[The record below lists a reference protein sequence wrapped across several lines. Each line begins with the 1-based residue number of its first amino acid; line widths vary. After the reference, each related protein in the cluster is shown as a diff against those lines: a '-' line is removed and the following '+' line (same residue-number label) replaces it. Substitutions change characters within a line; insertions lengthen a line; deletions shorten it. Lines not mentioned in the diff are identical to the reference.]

1 MKKVGS
7 SQINLKSTVIKNN
20 ENSSDSKLIN
30 SEESKISKKKK
41 SEDSKVESQKQ
52 TEKINL
58 TTTGQLIDDK
68 EKSELK
74 SEEKSNRSIIKKKKE
89 ENLEKKKEE
98 ENNSKLEDSKVNESD
113 MTSSIANSENISDDE
128 IANPRKSQMDKAYYL
143 ANLAMKINDADEAVR
158 YSDEMAILNEE
169 PLTRDQRR
177 VFCGCNYLYIEKLR
191 SGLLYL
197 NKLLITEQT
206 GKRMINEIKDLK
218 EKIILKRCEHVI
230 RIINENLLTKKIE
243 PEVMALYLKMK
254 GDYYRYMAEISKGN
268 LLYVNKQNAFHFY
281 NEAKDIVKDFDD
293 LNPTKL
299 NISLN
304 YSVFLNEVLNK
315 RINSFFYAK
324 EALYNALKS
333 LKNCSE
339 DELTSEDMKDTLMII
354 EILNRNVEDWYKE
367 EVGDIFEDE
376 KKAKKKEEEEKE
388 KKKKKH
394 KKHKEEEK
402 EENNKDK
409 DKDNDELIDTSSKRF
424 KPRKSISGN
433 VPEIP
438 NLNLGSSMVNPN
450 SSHHLNPNQLGK
462 SIINVKNNF

>member
-1 MKKVGS
+1 
-7 SQINLKSTVIKNN
+7 
-20 ENSSDSKLIN
+20 
-30 SEESKISKKKK
+30 
-41 SEDSKVESQKQ
+41 
-52 TEKINL
+52 
-58 TTTGQLIDDK
+58 
-68 EKSELK
+68 
-74 SEEKSNRSIIKKKKE
+74 
-89 ENLEKKKEE
+89 
-98 ENNSKLEDSKVNESD
+98 

-128 IANPRKSQMDKAYYL
+128 ITNPRKSQMDKAYYL

-409 DKDNDELIDTSSKRF
+409 DKDNDELIDNSYKRF
-424 KPRKSISGN
+424 KGIAAGTGESAFKFYPVPSKDGKPKRAYIFESAIDLMSFYTFCNKDKIEGAMFISMAGLKPTVPKQLEAEGVKIISCVDNDDAGRKFEADNGFTRSDSVKHLLDDKGFKDWN
-433 VPEIP
+433 ELLVFKSE
-438 NLNLGSSMVNPN
+438 NPN
-450 SSHHLNPNQLGK
+450 ANLLENGKPNIKQETN
-462 SIINVKNNF
+462 NVTYEPRRR